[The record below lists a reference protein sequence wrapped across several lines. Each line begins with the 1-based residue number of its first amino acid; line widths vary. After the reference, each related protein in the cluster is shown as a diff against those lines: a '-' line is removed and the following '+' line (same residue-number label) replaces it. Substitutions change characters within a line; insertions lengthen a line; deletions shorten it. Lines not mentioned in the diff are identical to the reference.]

1 MDRKCTRKFP
11 ALEYSCYNILIY
23 NTVQTGIRA
32 AAFCRSTLPPETPT
46 QSIPESF
53 PGVKKGRD
61 VKLTTQKLLQ
71 TNNIKTNTIVDKTGY
86 SGKPS
91 QLKTAF
97 GKESLYECTNL
108 TDCYATVCSRNKFL
122 YKLHIGYILYKEPTR
137 CNFGSIFPR
146 T

>member
-86 SGKPS
+86 SGKPKPVKDS
-91 QLKTAF
+91 LWQGIAVRMYQLNRLLCN
-97 GKESLYECTNL
+97 SLFQKQIPIQVTH
-108 TDCYATVCSRNKFL
+108 R
-122 YKLHIGYILYKEPTR
+122 LHII
-137 CNFGSIFPR
+137 
-146 T
+146 